1 MALPFV
7 NGGNTKSVNFEI
19 KQLNESKKKN
29 DAVHYVKLGALFQI
43 K

>member
-1 MALPFV
+1 MVEIQRVLTLKL
-7 NGGNTKSVNFEI
+7 NTSMN
-19 KQLNESKKKN
+19 QKKI